1 MFNMFE
7 YVNVKNMLKIFN
19 IKKNQHI
26 NNTLKYILTYTIII
40 YITDL
45 KKYIQCKVFV
55 ICKQFNYYTL
65 NIL

>member
-7 YVNVKNMLKIFN
+7 YVNIRNMLKIFN

-45 KKYIQCKVFV
+45 KNIYNVKFLLFV
-55 ICKQFNYYTL
+55 NNLI
-65 NIL
+65 IIH

>member
-26 NNTLKYILTYTIII
+26 NNILKYILTYTIII

-45 KKYIQCKVFV
+45 KNIYNVKFLLFV
-55 ICKQFNYYTL
+55 NNLI
-65 NIL
+65 IIH

>member
-1 MFNMFE
+1 MFE
-7 YVNVKNMLKIFN
+7 YVNVRNMLKIFN

-45 KKYIQCKVFV
+45 KNIYNVKFLLFV
-55 ICKQFNYYTL
+55 NNLI
-65 NIL
+65 IIH

>member
-45 KKYIQCKVFV
+45 KNIYNVKFLLFV
-55 ICKQFNYYTL
+55 NNLI
-65 NIL
+65 IIH